1 MSNKIYLDYAATSPV
16 LPEVMAVMKPFWE
29 REFGNPSSLHS
40 WGEEARMKLDQ
51 VREEIGELVEAER
64 VIFTGSATEA
74 INLSH
79 KGLVESLGEEEVEI
93 VTTAIEHKAVLETCD
108 HLERQGKVRV
118 RKVKPNREGVVRV
131 EAVLREIGEK
141 TRLVSLMW
149 VNNEVGTEQPVKE
162 LGIALKKLN
171 QERKERGWGRVY
183 FHSDVTQGI
192 GLGDFSMKNLELD
205 MASMTGHKIGAAK
218 GVGALFL
225 KEEIKLARQIDGGD
239 QEGGTRAGTEN
250 MAYIVGLAEAL
261 KVRVL
266 RREEN
271 RVKIYSSMDYLVD
284 KFRDIQGVGINGPRG
299 KRMSHIV
306 NIQVAGVEGEALV
319 MLLSD
324 KGVGVSTGSACT
336 TGDLRPSHVLTAMG
350 VGAREAHGSL
360 RWSLNETVS
369 KAQIDQAMKS
379 LKLAVAQLRGMRR
392 GINV

>member
-1 MSNKIYLDYAATSPV
+1 M
-16 LPEVMAVMKPFWE
+16 
-29 REFGNPSSLHS
+29 
-40 WGEEARMKLDQ
+40 
-51 VREEIGELVEAER
+51 
-64 VIFTGSATEA
+64 
-74 INLSH
+74 
-79 KGLVESLGEEEVEI
+79 
-93 VTTAIEHKAVLETCD
+93 
-108 HLERQGKVRV
+108 
-118 RKVKPNREGVVRV
+118 
-131 EAVLREIGEK
+131 
-141 TRLVSLMW
+141 
-149 VNNEVGTEQPVKE
+149 
-162 LGIALKKLN
+162 KKL
-171 QERKERGWGRVY
+171 KV
-183 FHSDVTQGI
+183 
-192 GLGDFSMKNLELD
+192 
-205 MASMTGHKIGAAK
+205 
-218 GVGALFL
+218 L